1 MKQLYSLFLASVC
14 LLASH
19 MSRAQL
25 CQDNINTVTTQWNS
39 PASNNT
45 WNWTAQFFTDA
56 YIKNRPQPT
65 TIASPFYSP
74 NSTLQNQNIIFLQNA
89 AVKDCQP
96 IDGWELLVK
105 DLGSGVAL
113 PATAVTNPFFALYNR
128 YTATIRV
135 FFLVTDPI
143 TATNN
148 GATVSL
154 QFEKTGQRAS
164 ALLAHAESIMPAVDR
179 FTKDISM
186 RVPNRYTN
194 ESDFWMFADFPVAYD
209 PCTCMFSSRLRFT
222 FELIQSTD
230 ANLAIKLDGTGYIKQ
245 VIKSNAGVNVNGS
258 DFPVFNWVN
267 GLISS
272 GTKGYNTYANF
283 ASGAAAINGFNNSLN
298 PGAAAADLNAFTNI
312 MRLGNSIPYLGGMMG
327 IFDFLLAGEGRS
339 LNQLPQWHLRQTLSS
354 T

>member
-298 PGAAAADLNAFTNI
+298 PGAA
-312 MRLGNSIPYLGGMMG
+312 
-327 IFDFLLAGEGRS
+327 
-339 LNQLPQWHLRQTLSS
+339 QLTLMHLQTS
-354 T
+354 